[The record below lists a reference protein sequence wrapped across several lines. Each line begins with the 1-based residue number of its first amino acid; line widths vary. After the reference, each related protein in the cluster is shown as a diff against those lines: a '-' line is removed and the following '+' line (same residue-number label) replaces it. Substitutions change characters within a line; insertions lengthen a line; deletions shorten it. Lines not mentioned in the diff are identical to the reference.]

1 MIATQPRS
9 RVAAH
14 FETPEPVLPKSARE
28 RGKLWS
34 DAVFQAVLAMKKLLR
49 SNDTNV
55 VMMAANALLELE
67 RTRMRHTKELAG
79 SESVSEAQ
87 EQYEA
92 DQREE
97 DADREA
103 RYAAA
108 KAKEANQKEP
118 TSPEG
123 KAIAEHARHTQ
134 ATFAK
139 AGLPIELDEATEIT
153 EGMLTRMGLKAEK
166 VTKAEFA
173 ELLKELCDTIE
184 KQNSVGRHRKSA

>member
-9 RVAAH
+9 RVARH

-79 SESVSEAQ
+79 SASVSEAQ
-87 EQYEA
+87 EEYEA

-97 DADREA
+97 EADREA

-108 KAKEANQKEP
+108 KAKEANKKESS
-118 TSPEG
+118 SPEG
-123 KAIAEHARHTQ
+123 KALAEHARHTQ

-139 AGLPIELDEATEIT
+139 AGLPIEIDEATEIT
-153 EGMLTRMGLKAEK
+153 EGMLTRMGLKAET
-166 VTKAEFA
+166 VTKTEFA

-184 KQNSVGRHRKSA
+184 KQNSVGRYRKSA